1 MDKNI
6 KTSICYNM
14 LFKGECNYNEKC
26 NFAHSLKEQ
35 HLVPN
40 KKYVYDLLKSTK
52 SLENIDLHTND
63 TLYKELLILCK
74 LCIKCSNKKCTGG
87 LNCRYGACLQ
97 QYVICEQ
104 DLKYG
109 NCKLEHD
116 LIHLTKRGLKPYNV
130 NTTNISDIDSL
141 SDKLFEDDD
150 ETDINELNEDETI
163 FQ

>member
-40 KKYVYDLLKSTK
+40 KKY
-52 SLENIDLHTND
+52 
-63 TLYKELLILCK
+63 
-74 LCIKCSNKKCTGG
+74 TGG